1 MSEKQ
6 NSRLDKDG
14 SSQVDDEQSGVR
26 DGPSPKNYY
35 YDDST
40 GYEIY
45 HEEKD
50 DDDEEET
57 S

>member
-6 NSRLDKDG
+6 NPVPAKDG
-14 SSQVDDEQSGVR
+14 SSQVDDKPASVPNET
-26 DGPSPKNYY
+26 SPKNYY

-45 HEEKD
+45 HEEND
-50 DDDEEET
+50 DDDEET

>member
-6 NSRLDKDG
+6 NPVPDKDG
-14 SSQVDDEQSGVR
+14 SSQVDDEQASV
-26 DGPSPKNYY
+26 PNETSPKNYY

-45 HEEKD
+45 HEEND
-50 DDDEEET
+50 DDDEET

>member
-6 NSRLDKDG
+6 NPRPDKDD
-14 SSQVDDEQSGVR
+14 SPVLEEEQSGDTSR
-26 DGPSPKNYY
+26 KNYY

-45 HEEKD
+45 DGESD
-50 DDDEEET
+50 DDDGT

>member
-6 NSRLDKDG
+6 NPVPDKDG
-14 SSQVDDEQSGVR
+14 SSQVDDEQASV
-26 DGPSPKNYY
+26 PNETSPKNYY

-45 HEEKD
+45 HEEND
-50 DDDEEET
+50 DGDEET

>member
-6 NSRLDKDG
+6 NPKLVKDD
-14 SSQVDDEQSGVR
+14 SSPLEGEPSGGQN
-26 DGPSPKNYY
+26 DPSPKSYY

-45 HEEKD
+45 KEENDD
-50 DDDEEET
+50 DDDEET